1 MKDGSK
7 KEVRENN
14 LFVAID
20 GTGYKAK
27 YKPLESLNSYANRL
41 LEENFGCLQIDSPG
55 LAVYS

>member
-7 KEVRENN
+7 KEIRENN

-41 LEENFGCLQIDSPG
+41 LEENFGGPSD
-55 LAVYS
+55 